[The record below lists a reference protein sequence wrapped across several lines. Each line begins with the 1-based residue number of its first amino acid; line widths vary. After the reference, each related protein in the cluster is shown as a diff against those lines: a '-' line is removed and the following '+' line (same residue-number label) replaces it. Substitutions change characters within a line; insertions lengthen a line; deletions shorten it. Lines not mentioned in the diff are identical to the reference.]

1 MHGLKSN
8 QDIISDQSTMHK
20 KTLWVSLIMDGK
32 ILLSLLAIA
41 LNVNLKTTLYKLIG
55 WKSITLLGSLFF
67 GTNTIWVWLK
77 LGGEIQRLRKSS
89 N

>member
-8 QDIISDQSTMHK
+8 EDIISDQSTMHK
-20 KTLWVSLIMDGK
+20 KILWVSLIMDGK
-32 ILLSLLAIA
+32 IILSLLAIP
-41 LNVNLKTTLYKLIG
+41 LDVNLKTTLHKLIG
-55 WKSITLLGSLFF
+55 WKSVTLLGSLFF
-67 GTNTIWVWLK
+67 GTNIIWVWLK